1 MRDVFGPWNPR
12 DNVSFERLAELILEV
27 RKRVEGST
35 EDERSRR
42 EWLEYLL
49 PPREQEE
56 DVLRESGMLAPA
68 NSESQAQP
76 QSQTTATAI
85 TPSLRRLL
93 DETSDLIDSPTF
105 THVLTLCLDS
115 AISLLID
122 GKVGPTAFKMGAQPS
137 QDPRQTEMSSAA
149 FSGPDSRIVDVTD
162 SPDANGTPTAKLA
175 TVLATF
181 TKQAGFMGRGG
192 DDAIAALGAGGFGGS
207 GGALGSSA
215 GGATAGLAEA
225 NEYLAVIEAVRDLEA
240 FAAVVYSSNFE
251 FEGLNREDGD
261 DLENEAQ
268 RGVEVE
274 KEATRMPSSRDIEN
288 SLVEV
293 RSEVEGKL
301 ESAWDKAQAAASS
314 SSSSSS

>member
-1 MRDVFGPWNPR
+1 MREVFGPWNPR

-35 EDERSRR
+35 EEERSKR

-56 DVLRESGMLAPA
+56 DVLRQSGMLAPA
-68 NSESQAQP
+68 PGLPPSGSQT
-76 QSQTTATAI
+76 QSQTNATAI

-115 AISLLID
+115 VFSLLVD
-122 GKVGPTAFKMGAQPS
+122 GKVGPTAYKMGAQPR
-137 QDPRQTEMSSAA
+137 QDPRQNDISSAA
-149 FSGPDSRIVDVTD
+149 FSGPDPRVVDVTD
-162 SPDANGTPTAKLA
+162 SPDATPTAKLA

-181 TKQAGFMGRGG
+181 TKQASVMGRGG
-192 DDAIAALGAGGFGGS
+192 DEAVAALGAGTAGALSGL
-207 GGALGSSA
+207 GGAG
-215 GGATAGLAEA
+215 AGLGEA
-225 NEYLAVIEAVRDLEA
+225 NEYLAAVEDVRDLEA

-251 FEGLNREDGD
+251 FEGLNREEGD
-261 DLENEAQ
+261 
-268 RGVEVE
+268 E
-274 KEATRMPSSRDIEN
+274 KEMEKKVRGMPSSRDIEQ

-293 RSEVEGKL
+293 RNDVEGKL

-314 SSSSSS
+314 T